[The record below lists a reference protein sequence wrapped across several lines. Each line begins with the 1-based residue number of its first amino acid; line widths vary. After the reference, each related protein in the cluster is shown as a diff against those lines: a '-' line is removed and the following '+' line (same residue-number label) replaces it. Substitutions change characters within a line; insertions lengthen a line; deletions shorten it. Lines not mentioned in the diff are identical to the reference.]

1 MSTSDDETI
10 ANQTRDGPLDETSVT
25 RTLGLSED
33 EAEPALKKYRSKNKA
48 YSLLEKH
55 LEQAIRL
62 VVNITKPE
70 NTKTERLY
78 ANSLL
83 IFGLMYFLRFFCF
96 FLLNFLINISSS
108 FDWHTQTFKAVDN
121 CSIFS

>member
-25 RTLGLSED
+25 STLGLSED

-62 VVNITKPE
+62 LVRYSTCNKKETK
-70 NTKTERLY
+70 LY
-78 ANSLL
+78 IL
-83 IFGLMYFLRFFCF
+83 
-96 FLLNFLINISSS
+96 
-108 FDWHTQTFKAVDN
+108 
-121 CSIFS
+121 